1 MKKNNNKNTPL
12 KPYPLPVVILADVL
26 LLAVSLSVFCYFHHI
41 RSLWG
46 MGSKNN
52 TGMTAVE
59 NVPDAAGETAAVF
72 DTVTEYPTDNG
83 DFGASF
89 PHVFLPYSTMSA
101 ENSVNLTDDTAIREY
116 LTAEQLT
123 AERNLDCYEQ
133 SYLGLYRSH
142 DIFATSEKISTIIH
156 YNDKTYDVT
165 YYLYDVYIRNLE
177 NLFTVAV
184 DDREPIEDLAL
195 ASYEIESDDGTFL
208 TSPALLAVNGDY
220 IGNDNHVYFAIR
232 NNTVMRDNSYIGADI
247 CVLYNDGT
255 METLSMR
262 DFNRQEV
269 MNRKPYQVWEFG
281 PSLLDENGEAIQE
294 FYDDY
299 YDDNVL
305 TSRHPRS
312 SIGYYE
318 PGHYCFIVVDGRSEE
333 SQGVR
338 MFQLGEIYEQLGCRA
353 AYNLDG
359 GDSAQSLWNGE
370 AHRTDEDRRLDGED
384 QRKLYDIV
392 CIGEVTKK

>member
-1 MKKNNNKNTPL
+1 MKKTNDKNSPR
-12 KPYPLPVVILADVL
+12 KPCPLPAVILADIL
-26 LLAVSLSVFCYFHHI
+26 LLAVSLSVFSYFHHI

-46 MGSKNN
+46 IGSQEKA
-52 TGMTAVE
+52 GMTAVE
-59 NVPDAAGETAAVF
+59 PAADPSGETAAVF
-72 DTVTEYPTDNG
+72 DTVTEYPADTG

-89 PHVFLPYSTMSA
+89 PHVFLPYSTVSSV
-101 ENSVNLTDDTAIREY
+101 NSVNLTEDTEIREY
-116 LTAEQLT
+116 LAEEELT
-123 AERNLDCYEQ
+123 TERSLDFYRQ

-156 YNDKTYDVT
+156 YDDKTYDVT

-184 DDREPIEDLAL
+184 DDREPIEDMAL
-195 ASYEIESDDGTFL
+195 ASYQIESGEGMFI
-208 TSPALLAVNGDY
+208 TSPAVLAVNGDY
-220 IGNDNHVYFAIR
+220 IGNENHVYFAVR
-232 NNTVMRDNSYIGADI
+232 NNVLIRDKSYIGADI

-262 DFNRQEV
+262 EFNRQEV
-269 MNRKPYQVWEFG
+269 MRKNPYQVWEFG
-281 PSLLDENGEAIQE
+281 PALLDENGRAIQK
-294 FYDDY
+294 FNGAY

-333 SQGVR
+333 SEGVR
-338 MFQLGEIYEQLGCRA
+338 MFQLAEIYEQLGCRE
-353 AYNLDG
+353 AYNFDG
-359 GDSAQSLWNGE
+359 GDSAQSLWNGT
-370 AHRTDEDRRLDGED
+370 AHRTDEARRLKGEE
-384 QRKLYDIV
+384 QRRLYDIV